1 MTQIV
6 LIRPGSTDYDEQGR
20 IAGALDMPLCHQGA
34 GQVARLVDEIKQQ
47 PISLVY
53 TAPDRASQQTAEAV
67 ATAADL
73 KVKKLDSLRNL
84 NMGLWQGL
92 LIDDVRQKQRRVYRQ
107 WQESPETIC
116 PPEGETLA
124 EANER
129 IAPALEKIVKK
140 HKSASIAL
148 VVPEPLC
155 SLVRSWL
162 THGQIGDLW
171 AADSVCGSWDLIDTL
186 NGAKATPS

>member
-20 IAGALDMPLCHQGA
+20 IAGVLDIPLCHNGA

-47 PISLVY
+47 PIALVY

-67 ATAADL
+67 ATAGDL
-73 KVKKLDSLRNL
+73 KIKKIEALRNL
-84 NMGLWQGL
+84 NLGLWQGL
-92 LIDDVRQKQRRVYRQ
+92 LIDDVRQKQRRVYKQ

-124 EANER
+124 EANQR
-129 IAPALEKIVKK
+129 IVPALQKILRK
-140 HKSASIAL
+140 HRDAMVAL
-148 VVPEPLC
+148 IVPEPLC
-155 SLVRSWL
+155 SVVRSRL
-162 THGQIGDLW
+162 THGEIGDLW
-171 AADSVCGSWDLIDTL
+171 AADSVCGSWELIDTL
-186 NGAKATPS
+186 AAAKAS